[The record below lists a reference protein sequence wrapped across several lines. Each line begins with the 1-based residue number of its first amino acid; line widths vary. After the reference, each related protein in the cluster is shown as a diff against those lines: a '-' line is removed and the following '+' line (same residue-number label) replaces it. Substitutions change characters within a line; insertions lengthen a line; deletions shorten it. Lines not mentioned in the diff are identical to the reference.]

1 MEEEGHPLWRLLDMR
16 PIFDQR
22 VEAGQGY
29 LQYFNNNMQDQG
41 RRRVVHFAIFLTPIL
56 ASFVYVQIM
65 QQKQIIPLDDQSFG
79 YFGYLW
85 TTTTLAVAAFIL
97 SVWHLCLRIV
107 GISLGIGLGLGF
119 AGHVYDAL
127 ADIQDGGGAAVRDR
141 GGGKAVAQSSS
152 VAVMPNLSKDAM
164 KSNTVVDDVNS
175 YHYLMRSAGYSV
187 NNGTLRAQ
195 MVKGTQASIA
205 NQANNAKRESLAQQQ
220 EQNQDGQLQPS
231 GSSRQHR
238 RISLYNFDKGTTAS
252 VRMKTMWPNLANIVN
267 ESLAK
272 LIEFVLRD
280 YISSWYSKLDEHVV
294 YNDPA
299 EDSPSRPT
307 PMIQDNLPTALS
319 INIVNNAD
327 KVSSSPI
334 GDDSERRPKLSDVE
348 EVGSVRS
355 VGSAK
360 SLSEVEATS
369 PKNQHPSS
377 HPAVLQQQ
385 RTMILTTTGTHPS
398 PFIDSLYTIFAY
410 ALGMLATRASENVNV
425 LDLLL
430 LHFPHILG
438 KNLRVYRKL
447 KDLALEKKHRRVLV
461 EQEQRR
467 KTRVEGSDITGIRS
481 PSESSLKASESFRA
495 STSRQDDEEVSE
507 IAIVREYLLAGR
519 FHRALTFGLDVPS
532 LLFADPL
539 GKVCPL
545 GLTFHDKNEHPD
557 EDAVLYDR
565 LLSSESRLISECE
578 LDYCRVLAA
587 KLTKMLVPRT
597 ESDSSIMNTMLVEM
611 LASCVLG
618 PVLGCFNPDSVNG
631 WITTGLGL
639 LESKNDSNENAIN
652 GIVLET
658 KHPINDEATSI
669 MSEEKDDDGFEEEVF
684 DKCVFRDD
692 EKGIGKKEDFADGSK
707 MRVEQIITLL
717 SMTIIEL
724 GSFVDFFGAREK
736 TQDYIIN
743 WDALKCQDSVRHLVL
758 IIEAALLSGVR
769 SHPKQQSHAQ
779 TKAALSQPNDDDF
792 DIDDDF
798 IETKN
803 MTKGFYNHSS
813 LSAILMEM
821 TGDIDAFDRQVEA
834 VELGEDDDSDNDDVE
849 YIIPKSNELSTM
861 RTLIAAWLHTG
872 QVYKVLSII
881 VRNRTILQRFYH
893 KDAFL
898 RRNDYAGDFT
908 RLLRQL
914 DGIDILVDTMSV
926 LESQCLLV
934 DNGFENL
941 MRAIKSRPKV
951 LDQKL
956 DPFPE
961 MAGRLRSPSN
971 ANLVGSVKANLLNN
985 RNRIARFAQSATEID
1000 LFKDRSMVVP
1010 TKSSAN
1016 ISHAHHQNNR
1026 STPAYLAFSTNE
1038 VFASSL
1044 RLDRERRY
1052 ASWLKR
1058 TNDQKTLDFVART
1071 CGMKEKDVM
1080 IHRELHHLSRFFSSN
1095 TCDIRIEPCLSADGL
1110 LSLANSTANITLK
1123 GGGTRRVVEVPDD
1136 DSTFLLRASPRPLNP
1151 MAVQRDQRNPACGC
1165 RVYLAMYEQPAIHLK
1180 TKRFNGGRY
1189 LHQCLMRYYPNDRT
1203 ASVTVAPKVSVLDG
1217 RKQDDEYRL
1226 ILTDEFQKLRH
1237 SCLKVAVGGLLS
1249 SPMMEPG
1256 DFCSTPRM
1264 GRVLD
1269 FAHRISLFE
1278 RPMVDLGGKIFIVH
1292 DISSHRAD
1300 ASSLELSDAS
1310 MTAAIIVR
1318 GSSGLNVSDV
1328 SQGAF
1333 IIDDGMPLI
1342 LLRADREDSTKNKSD
1357 ARPYRASFI
1366 RAALLVKSAKQ
1377 EAQSQRLLYCIRNE
1391 SAKLSAQN
1399 KSDEWLQPAL
1409 TLLEYAS
1416 SRRNDRQ
1423 SILQRDLHLGINHV
1437 DRAQLRRNGILNPRY
1452 PTILRGLNVRVDG
1465 VDEVKG
1471 SDFDL
1476 LGSPLFLFRIRCT
1489 AIAEYIGDVGVGE
1502 LAVSGNDTSPDDGSK
1517 KCEPLKSRYFR
1528 EEWTILRSL
1537 KDFVIF
1543 HKHIKGQVN
1552 PIEHSVSA
1560 GAKLVGSVSAALG
1573 GNATIDRRRGPLV
1586 PSLAQATKAGNLGV
1600 SMKRVMERRK
1610 MLLEE
1615 YLKYLISP
1623 NNLLSRSPELL
1634 KFLGAYTSISSQIGK
1649 VNSTDEYD
1657 RVDVTSVE
1665 LVTDML
1671 KAGIV
1676 QAKQSSERVVNAK
1689 DDIGQIAREK
1699 TNAAVSP
1706 SKAESSGDD
1715 LQTLQLGTS
1724 TVIEQSADTKEEGKN
1739 QPCHAAREM
1748 ARIRAGA
1755 ISLKDVRQAIF
1766 RLLKDLFD
1774 LDNANFF
1781 RSRIISVLRTMSVAV
1796 AGAQYFNLL
1805 LYQNHAKYMN
1815 GEWVSGW
1822 ILYLVT
1828 MFWPNGVFYKRG
1840 SPVSQDESLRLKV
1853 DSKKMI
1859 ETTFPDQLRTVLGKH
1874 TEKGLDMLHEM
1885 LQNRLVLKSMA
1896 YMLVDLVL
1904 VELFPE
1910 MNDFVT
1916 GAECLE
1922 KDA

>member
-1 MEEEGHPLWRLLDMR
+1 
-16 PIFDQR
+16 
-22 VEAGQGY
+22 
-29 LQYFNNNMQDQG
+29 MQDE
-41 RRRVVHFAIFLTPIL
+41 RRRSVVHFVMFLLPIL
-56 ASFVYVQIM
+56 ASFIYVQIM
-65 QQKQIIPLDDQSFG
+65 QQQQKQQILIDDQPFG
-79 YFGYLW
+79 HIGYIW
-85 TTTTLAVAAFIL
+85 TTTTLAMAAFIL
-97 SVWHLCLRIV
+97 SVWHLCLRVV

-119 AGHVYDAL
+119 AGHIYDAL
-127 ADIQDGGGAAVRDR
+127 ADIQDGGGAARER
-141 GGGKAVAQSSS
+141 GGKMGLSSS
-152 VAVMPNLSKDAM
+152 SAIMPNLSKETI
-164 KSNTVVDDVNS
+164 KSKIQVDDVNS

-195 MVKGTQASIA
+195 MVKGTQASTA
-205 NQANNAKRESLAQQQ
+205 NQANNAKRESLSQ
-220 EQNQDGQLQPS
+220 QNQDGRQQPS

-294 YNDPA
+294 YNDPE
-299 EDSPSRPT
+299 EDSSSRPAT
-307 PMIQDNLPTALS
+307 ANQDNLPTALS
-319 INIVNNAD
+319 KNIDNNAD
-327 KVSSSPI
+327 IVPSSPI
-334 GDDSERRPKLSDVE
+334 GDDSERRPKLSDVAE
-348 EVGSVRS
+348 VRS
-355 VGSAK
+355 VR

-369 PKNQHPSS
+369 PKNQYPAS
-377 HPAVLQQQ
+377 HPEAVLQQQ
-385 RTMILTTTGTHPS
+385 RTMILTTTGTQSS

-425 LDLLL
+425 LELLL

-438 KNLRVYRKL
+438 QNLRIYRMM
-447 KDLALEKKHRRVLV
+447 KDLAIEKK
-461 EQEQRR
+461 QRR
-467 KTRVEGSDITGIRS
+467 TRLDGAGIMS
-481 PSESSLKASESFRA
+481 PSESSLKTSGSFRA
-495 STSRQDDEEVSE
+495 SISRQDEEEVSE

-539 GKVCPL
+539 GKICPL
-545 GLTFHDKNEHPD
+545 GAFHDKDEHPD
-557 EDAVLYDR
+557 EDAVLFDR
-565 LLSSESRLISECE
+565 LLSPDASLIDECE

-587 KLTKMLVPRT
+587 KLTKMLVPRS

-631 WITTGLGL
+631 WIITGLGL
-639 LESKNDSNENAIN
+639 FESKKDINENDIN
-652 GIVLET
+652 DIILET
-658 KHPINDEATSI
+658 KYSINDEATSI

-684 DKCVFRDD
+684 DEYVFRDD
-692 EKGIGKKEDFADGSK
+692 DKGIGKKEDFTGGSK
-707 MRVEQIITLL
+707 MRAEQIITLL

-724 GSFVDFFGAREK
+724 GSFVDFFRAREK
-736 TQDYIIN
+736 TQDYIID
-743 WDALKCQDSVRHLVL
+743 WDAQKCQDSVRHLVL

-769 SHPKQQSHAQ
+769 SHPKQQSHVQ
-779 TKAALSQPNDDDF
+779 TKAALRQPDDDDF
-792 DIDDDF
+792 DVDIDDDF
-798 IETKN
+798 IETKT
-803 MTKGFYNHSS
+803 MTKGFHDHSS

-821 TGDIDAFDRQVEA
+821 TGDIDAFDRQVEV
-834 VELGEDDDSDNDDVE
+834 VELGEDDDSSLHEDNDDVE

-881 VRNRTILQRFYH
+881 VRSNQIILQRFYH

-898 RRNDYAGDFT
+898 RRKDYADDFT

-934 DNGFENL
+934 YNGFENL
-941 MRAIKSRPKV
+941 MRAIESRPKV

-985 RNRIARFAQSATEID
+985 RTRIARFAQSATEID

-1010 TKSSAN
+1010 TRYPPSAN
-1016 ISHAHHQNNR
+1016 VSHAHHQNNH
-1026 STPAYLAFSTNE
+1026 STPSYLAFGTNE

-1044 RLDRERRY
+1044 RLERERRC
-1052 ASWLKR
+1052 ASWLKE
-1058 TNDQKTLDFVART
+1058 TNDQKTLEFVART

-1080 IHRELHHLSRFFSSN
+1080 MHRELHHLSSFFSSN

-1123 GGGTRRVVEVPDD
+1123 GGGIKRVVEVPDE
-1136 DSTFLLRASPRPLNP
+1136 DSTFLLRASPRPIKP
-1151 MAVQRDQRNPACGC
+1151 MAIQRDQRNPAFGC
-1165 RVYLAMYEQPAIHLK
+1165 RVYLAMYEQPAIHPK
-1180 TKRFNGGRY
+1180 TKRFYGGRY
-1189 LHQCLMRYYPNDRT
+1189 LQQCLIRYFPNDRT
-1203 ASVTVAPKVSVLDG
+1203 ASVTVVPKVSVLDG

-1226 ILTDEFQKLRH
+1226 VLTDEFQKLRH

-1278 RPMVDLGGKIFIVH
+1278 RPMVDLGGKIFLVH
-1292 DISSHRAD
+1292 DISSPRAD

-1310 MTAAIIVR
+1310 MTAAIILR

-1333 IIDDGMPLI
+1333 IMKVTDDGMPLI
-1342 LLRADREDSTKNKSD
+1342 LLRADREDSPKNKSD
-1357 ARPYRASFI
+1357 ARPYRPSFI

-1391 SAKLSAQN
+1391 SAKSSAQI

-1409 TLLEYAS
+1409 TLLEYAN
-1416 SRRNDRQ
+1416 SRGNDRQ

-1465 VDEVKG
+1465 VEEVKG

-1489 AIAEYIGDVGVGE
+1489 AIAEYIGDVDRSE
-1502 LAVSGNDTSPDDGSK
+1502 LAFSGNDASPDDGNKS
-1517 KCEPLKSRYFR
+1517 EPLKSRYFR
-1528 EEWTILRSL
+1528 EEWTVLRSL

-1543 HKHIKGQVN
+1543 HKHIKGQVA

-1573 GNATIDRRRGPLV
+1573 GNAPVDRRRGPLV

-1610 MLLEE
+1610 ILLEE
-1615 YLKYLISP
+1615 YLKYLTSA
-1623 NNLLSRSPELL
+1623 NNLLSRCPELL
-1634 KFLGAYTSISSQIGK
+1634 KFLGAYTSISQIGH

-1665 LVTDML
+1665 IVTDML

-1676 QAKQSSERVVNAK
+1676 QAKQGSEKAVSAK
-1689 DDIGQIAREK
+1689 DDTGQIAREK
-1699 TNAAVSP
+1699 TIAAVSP
-1706 SKAESSGDD
+1706 SKAKSSGDD

-1724 TVIEQSADTKEEGKN
+1724 TVIEQAAESGKEGTN

-1781 RSRIISVLRTMSVAV
+1781 RSRVISVLRTMSVAV

-1822 ILYLVT
+1822 ILYLVN

-1840 SPVSQDESLRLKV
+1840 PPVSQDESLRLKL

-1859 ETTFPDQLRTVLGKH
+1859 EKTFPDQLRTVLGKH

-1885 LQNRLVLKSMA
+1885 LQNRLVLKSVA

-1910 MNDFVT
+1910 LNDFVT
-1916 GAECLE
+1916 GSECLE

>member
-1 MEEEGHPLWRLLDMR
+1 MR
-16 PIFDQR
+16 IIFDQI
-22 VEAGQGY
+22 VGAVQGY
-29 LQYFNNNMQDQG
+29 VRYFNNNMQDQQK
-41 RRRVVHFAIFLTPIL
+41 RRVVQFVIFLTPIL
-56 ASFVYVQIM
+56 ASFVYVQM
-65 QQKQIIPLDDQSFG
+65 QQQQPQQHMIIDDQSFG

-85 TTTTLAVAAFIL
+85 TITTLAVATFIL
-97 SVWHLCLRIV
+97 SVWHLCLRVV

-127 ADIQDGGGAAVRDR
+127 ADIQDGGGAVTRDR
-141 GGGKAVAQSSS
+141 GGKVGQNSTI
-152 VAVMPNLSKDAM
+152 AVMPNLPKDAI
-164 KSNTVVDDVNS
+164 KSKTVVDDVNS

-195 MVKGTQASIA
+195 MVKGTQASTAI
-205 NQANNAKRESLAQQQ
+205 QANNAKRESLAQQQ
-220 EQNQDGQLQPS
+220 QHQDGQMQPS
-231 GSSRQHR
+231 GTRKHR
-238 RISLYNFDKGTTAS
+238 RVSLYNFDRGTKAT
-252 VRMKTMWPNLANIVN
+252 VRMKTMWPNLATIVN
-267 ESLAK
+267 ESLAR

-280 YISSWYSKLDEHVV
+280 YISSWYSKLDENVV

-299 EDSPSRPT
+299 EDPSSHPI
-307 PMIQDNLPTALS
+307 MNQDNVSTALS
-319 INIVNNAD
+319 INIDNNAD
-327 KVSSSPI
+327 IVPSSSIKDTETRPRL
-334 GDDSERRPKLSDVE
+334 SEVA
-348 EVGSVRS
+348 
-355 VGSAK
+355 GSAK
-360 SLSEVEATS
+360 SVSDVENTS
-369 PKNQHPSS
+369 PCSSPMDQHPIDVAS
-377 HPAVLQQQ
+377 HPTAVLQQQ
-385 RTMILTTTGTHPS
+385 RTMILTTTGTQPS
-398 PFIDSLYTIFAY
+398 PFIDSLYTIFAC
-410 ALGMLATRASENVNV
+410 ALGMLATRACENVNV
-425 LDLLL
+425 LELLL

-438 KNLRVYRKL
+438 QNLRVYRKM
-447 KDLALEKKHRRVLV
+447 KDLAVEKK
-461 EQEQRR
+461 QRR
-467 KTRVEGSDITGIRS
+467 TVSS
-481 PSESSLKASESFRA
+481 PSESSLKTSGSFRA
-495 STSRQDDEEVSE
+495 SISCQDEEVSE

-539 GKVCPL
+539 AKISPL
-545 GLTFHDKNEHPD
+545 GSTFQDKFEYPD

-565 LLSSESRLISECE
+565 LLSPEARLIDECE

-587 KLTKMLVPRT
+587 KLTKMLVPRS
-597 ESDSSIMNTMLVEM
+597 ESDSSIMNTMIVEM

-631 WITTGLGL
+631 WIITGLGL
-639 LESKNDSNENAIN
+639 LESKNDSTENAMN
-652 GIVLET
+652 DVVLET
-658 KHPINDEATSI
+658 KYSINDEATSI
-669 MSEEKDDDGFEEEVF
+669 KSKEKVADGFEEDVF
-684 DKCVFRDD
+684 DEFVFRDD
-692 EKGIGKKEDFADGSK
+692 DKKIGKKVDFAGEGGSK
-707 MRVEQIITLL
+707 MRAEQIITLL

-724 GSFVDFFGAREK
+724 GSFVDFVQAREK
-736 TQDYIIN
+736 TQDYIID
-743 WDALKCQDSVRHLVL
+743 WDAQKCQDSVRHLVL
-758 IIEAALLSGVR
+758 IIEAALLFGVR
-769 SHPKQQSHAQ
+769 SHPQQQSHTQ
-779 TKAALSQPNDDDF
+779 TKVAVSQPDDDDF
-792 DIDDDF
+792 DIDIDDDF
-798 IETKN
+798 SETKA
-803 MTKGFYNHSS
+803 MPKDFYDHSS

-821 TGDIDAFDRQVEA
+821 TGDIDAFDRQVEGDD
-834 VELGEDDDSDNDDVE
+834 LGEDGDSSLHDDKDDLD
-849 YIIPKSNELSTM
+849 YILPKSNELSTM
-861 RTLIAAWLHTG
+861 RTLIAAWLHSG

-881 VRNRTILQRFYH
+881 VRSNQTILQRFYH
-893 KDAFL
+893 KHAFL
-898 RRNDYAGDFT
+898 RRKDAGDFT

-914 DGIDILVDTMSV
+914 DGINILVDTISV

-941 MRAIKSRPKV
+941 MRAIQSRPGV

-1010 TKSSAN
+1010 IRSPSAN
-1016 ISHAHHQNNR
+1016 ISHAHHQNNH
-1026 STPAYLAFSTNE
+1026 STPAYLAFGTNE

-1044 RLDRERRY
+1044 RLERERRY
-1052 ASWLKR
+1052 ASWLKE
-1058 TNDQKTLDFVART
+1058 TNDLKTLDFVART
-1071 CGMKEKDVM
+1071 CGMKEKDVVM
-1080 IHRELHHLSRFFSSN
+1080 HRELHHLSSFFSSN
-1095 TCDIRIEPCLSADGL
+1095 TCDIRIEPCFSADGL

-1123 GGGTRRVVEVPDD
+1123 GGGIRRVVEVPDD
-1136 DSTFLLRASPRPLNP
+1136 DSSFLLRASPRPLKP
-1151 MAVQRDQRNPACGC
+1151 MAIQRDQRNPAFGC
-1165 RVYLAMYEQPAIHLK
+1165 RVYLAMYEEPAIHPK
-1180 TKRFNGGRY
+1180 TKRFYGGRY
-1189 LHQCLMRYYPNDRT
+1189 LRQCLIRYYPNDRT
-1203 ASVTVAPKVSVLDG
+1203 ASVTVAQKVSTLDG
-1217 RKQDDEYRL
+1217 RTQDDERRFL
-1226 ILTDEFQKLRH
+1226 ADEFQKLRH

-1292 DISSHRAD
+1292 DTSSHRAD

-1310 MTAAIIVR
+1310 MTAAIILR

-1333 IIDDGMPLI
+1333 IMKVTDDGLPLI
-1342 LLRADREDSTKNKSD
+1342 LLRADREDSPKNKSD
-1357 ARPYRASFI
+1357 ARPYRPSFI

-1391 SAKLSAQN
+1391 STKSSAQI

-1409 TLLEYAS
+1409 TLLEYAN
-1416 SRRNDRQ
+1416 SRGNDRQ

-1452 PTILRGLNVRVDG
+1452 PTVLRGLNARVDG
-1465 VDEVKG
+1465 VEEVKG

-1502 LAVSGNDTSPDDGSK
+1502 LAVSGNDTSPDNGS
-1517 KCEPLKSRYFR
+1517 KCEPSKSRYFR

-1573 GNATIDRRRGPLV
+1573 GNTPIDRRRGPLV

-1600 SMKRVMERRK
+1600 STKRVMERRK

-1623 NNLLSRSPELL
+1623 NNLLSRCPELL
-1634 KFLGAYTSISSQIGK
+1634 KFLGAYTSISSQIGN

-1676 QAKQSSERVVNAK
+1676 QAKQSSERVFSAN
-1689 DDIGQIAREK
+1689 DDTGHVAREK

-1715 LQTLQLGTS
+1715 LHTLESGTS
-1724 TVIEQSADTKEEGKN
+1724 TVIEQAASKEKVVN

-1755 ISLKDVRQAIF
+1755 IRLKDVRQAIF

-1781 RSRIISVLRTMSVAV
+1781 RSRVISVLRTMSVAV

-1805 LYQNHAKYMN
+1805 LYQNHVKYMN

-1822 ILYLVT
+1822 ILYLVN

-1840 SPVSQDESLRLKV
+1840 PPVSQDESLRLKV

-1859 ETTFPDQLRTVLGKH
+1859 EKNFPDQLRTVLGKH

-1896 YMLVDLVL
+1896 YMLVDLML

-1910 MNDFVT
+1910 LNDFVT